1 MENYAWVY
9 FGLGVAAVAAG
20 TWAFCR
26 WWFGRQLAA
35 AAVRND
41 KLDKAHEFTGQ
52 QLMQARKQIESLQQE
67 LAAFKRGVAPHRTP
81 PQARPVRAADMPE
94 PTRPPSGFADTQIM
108 E

>member
-20 TWAFCR
+20 TWAVCR

-35 AAVRND
+35 AALRND
-41 KLDKAHEFTGQ
+41 KLDKAHEFAGQ
-52 QLMQARKQIESLQQE
+52 QLMHARKQIESLQQD
-67 LAAFKRGVAPHRTP
+67 LAAFKRGAAPHRAA
-81 PQARPVRAADMPE
+81 PQGRTVRAADNPE

-108 E
+108 D